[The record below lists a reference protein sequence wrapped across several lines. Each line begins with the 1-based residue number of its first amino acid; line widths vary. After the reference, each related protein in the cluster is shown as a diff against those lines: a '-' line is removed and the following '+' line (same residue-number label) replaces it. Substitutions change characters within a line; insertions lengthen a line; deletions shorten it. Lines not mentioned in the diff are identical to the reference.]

1 MVQESEH
8 FSAPVTSPSRSRRLT
23 AYLQAACQLAT
34 THTRLISPAIVFQR
48 GPKGHAVHQYLEL
61 DVVPAPPGVPRR
73 TTPDARCNN
82 RATPTSQQSCVAR
95 GQSSHDWRSSHPSFG
110 STVAPQTRKRS
121 HKLQTTAAAT
131 TGKRTCSGTRTT
143 QCSQHARGFPRGQCC
158 NWLPLSPLLRISEER
173 LRCHMNNTRSFLPR
187 MLR

>member
-48 GPKGHAVHQYLEL
+48 GPKRHAVHQYLEL

-110 STVAPQTRKRS
+110 STVAPQTNEKAQPQASDHSGSYDGQAHLQWHPDNTMLTACTRVPKRS
-121 HKLQTTAAAT
+121 VLQMASTVAAPA
-131 TGKRTCSGTRTT
+131 
-143 QCSQHARGFPRGQCC
+143 HF
-158 NWLPLSPLLRISEER
+158 
-173 LRCHMNNTRSFLPR
+173 
-187 MLR
+187 

>member
-48 GPKGHAVHQYLEL
+48 GPKRHAVHQYLEL

-131 TGKRTCSGTRTT
+131 TGKRTCSGTQYTMLT
-143 QCSQHARGFPRGQCC
+143 AC
-158 NWLPLSPLLRISEER
+158 
-173 LRCHMNNTRSFLPR
+173 TRVPKRSVLQLASTVAAPAHF
-187 MLR
+187 